1 MGRDGDWENMGPKG
15 CINSHGYGMAFPYI
29 KGVLGVS
36 GCINWV
42 ICPLVDAKGSATER
56 SFDYIYNLTEWR
68 CDQRIELGRGLSY
81 NTNA

>member
-15 CINSHGYGMAFPYI
+15 CINSYGISVYQRCF
-29 KGVLGVS
+29 
-36 GCINWV
+36 GCFRMHQLV
-42 ICPLVDAKGSATER
+42 ICPLVDAKGSATEG
-56 SFDYIYNLTEWR
+56 SFHYIYNLTEWK

>member
-15 CINSHGYGMAFPYI
+15 
-29 KGVLGVS
+29 VS
-36 GCINWV
+36 IAMDMVWHFRISKVFWV
-42 ICPLVDAKGSATER
+42 FQDASIGLSVRWLMRRSVTEG